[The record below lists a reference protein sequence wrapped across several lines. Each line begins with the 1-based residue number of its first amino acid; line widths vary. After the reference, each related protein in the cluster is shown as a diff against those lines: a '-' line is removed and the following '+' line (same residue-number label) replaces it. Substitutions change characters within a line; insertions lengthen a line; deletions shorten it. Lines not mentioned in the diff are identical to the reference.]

1 MSPRVLAVV
10 VAIVVVIAAGTILAL
25 KRAVKTSTRDVG
37 ADVVP
42 ARPAPPPTPPP
53 GK

>member
-1 MSPRVLAVV
+1 MSPRVLVIL

-37 ADVVP
+37 AEVVP
-42 ARPAPPPTPPP
+42 ARPAAPPTAP
-53 GK
+53 K